1 MVLRNRDG
9 GIPGQSGKAS
19 QARQVEL
26 DEADDSDQLSFADAI
41 GNIRHLSH
49 PGDDRSEEQRQESVS
64 EQLGIKD
71 SEYVIPV
78 EPFDTP
84 HFIAVIACIG
94 IPSMMFVGSFLADG
108 ARAFLNPRMLLLIPV
123 IVLFW
128 LVVKWT
134 DGLGSVDVEDIE
146 RTYPDIIVIDG
157 NDESDDPKRPVKL
170 NIRTKDDST
179 ASFTMVT
186 RQDWESNLASR
197 RRQGVLVVKNGKA
210 AVMVEDVS
218 PDAMAD

>member
-1 MVLRNRDG
+1 MRARR
-9 GIPGQSGKAS
+9 IP
-19 QARQVEL
+19 QARQAEL
-26 DEADDSDQLSFADAI
+26 DKADDSDQLSFADAI

-49 PGDDRSEEQRQESVS
+49 PDEVQGGGDQQWESVS

-71 SEYVIPV
+71 GEYVVPV

-94 IPSMMFVGSFLADG
+94 IPSMMFIGSFLADG
-108 ARAFLNPRMLLLIPV
+108 FRAFLNIRMLLLIPV
-123 IVLFW
+123 IGLFY
-128 LVVKWT
+128 LIVKWT
-134 DGLGSVDVEDIE
+134 DGLGRVDVKDIE
-146 RTYPDIIVIDG
+146 RAYPDIIVIDG
-157 NDESDDPKRPVKL
+157 NDEGDEPKRPATL
-170 NIRTKDDST
+170 NIRVRDDST

-186 RQDWESNLASR
+186 RQDWESDLASR

-218 PDAMAD
+218 QDAMD